1 MTTEPVHP
9 VAPDQIVPQSL
20 NDYLEI
26 MTKAVFQS
34 GLSWS
39 VVTSKWPGFQAG
51 FQGFDVNAVAAMGEP
66 EIDVLAAD
74 TAIVRNRR
82 KIAATV
88 HNAQRLI
95 ELDEEYDGIG
105 NYMRS
110 HDDFY
115 AALKDIAS
123 SSNTWETPARTSGST
138 CLVRKCRTTRSSA
151 AGGSNRSDRAVI
163 PFHHSCEAIRVRRN
177 VGPED

>member
-1 MTTEPVHP
+1 MTTQHDHP
-9 VAPDQIVPQSL
+9 EAQPLPEAPEQIVPQSL

-66 EIDVLAAD
+66 EVDALAAD

-82 KIAATV
+82 KIVATV

-95 ELDEEYDGIG
+95 ELDEEYDGIT
-105 NYMRS
+105 NYLRS

-115 AALKDIAS
+115 AVLKD
-123 SSNTWETPARTSGST
+123 
-138 CLVRKCRTTRSSA
+138 VRKQFKYMGDTGTYYWMYVLGEDVPDYSEFC
-151 AGGSNRSDRAVI
+151 NR
-163 PFHHSCEAIRVRRN
+163 
-177 VGPED
+177 GK